1 MAGETAAGTE
11 AVVVASEQGLGAVKA
26 ATVVREIGRGER
38 VADLIQELAGL
49 TYNAGGAEHAI
60 ITLKNG
66 QRLIVQGGE
75 TGISFETFGDT
86 LRRIILHTHP
96 TTTGPS
102 AADFAMLEQL
112 GQKSSWIYELF
123 GGGLT
128 KFGR

>member
-1 MAGETAAGTE
+1 MD
-11 AVVVASEQGLGAVKA
+11 
-26 ATVVREIGRGER
+26 RGRK
-38 VADLIQELAGL
+38 
-49 TYNAGGAEHAI
+49 AGGAEHAI
-60 ITLKNG
+60 ITLQTG
-66 QRLIVQGGE
+66 ERLIVQGGQA
-75 TGISFETFGDT
+75 GISFEAFADT

-128 KFGR
+128 KFAR